1 MFPFSEK
8 ILSELE
14 EFDRLKQQRFA
25 PGQQVIVTGN
35 GGQSLSSA
43 TSKGYHNL
51 EVGKTYTVIKEEF
64 FHLKK
69 QQYKNEGRLYSV
81 GENNGK
87 GHSQNVFAFDLEPVF
102 IPKKTMASLYCDLP
116 DI

>member
-43 TSKGYHNL
+43 ISKGYHDL
-51 EVGKTYTVIKEEF
+51 KVSKTYTVIKEEV
-64 FHLKK
+64 FHLKNNL
-69 QQYKNEGRLYSV
+69 YKDEGRLYRI
-81 GENNGK
+81 GEYNGK
-87 GHSQNVFAFDLEPVF
+87 GHSQNVFAFDLQPV
-102 IPKKTMASLYCDLP
+102 PVPQKTMASLYCDLP

>member
-1 MFPFSEK
+1 MVGIE
-8 ILSELE
+8 
-14 EFDRLKQQRFA
+14 RLKKQTFLPR
-25 PGQQVIVTGN
+25 QQVTVTGN
-35 GGQSLSSA
+35 GQRTML
-43 TSKGYHNL
+43 KGYHDL

-64 FHLKK
+64 FHLKNNL
-69 QQYKNEGRLYSV
+69 YKDGGRLYTI

-102 IPKKTMASLYCDLP
+102 VPKKTMASLYCDLP

>member
-1 MFPFSEK
+1 MAGIE
-8 ILSELE
+8 
-14 EFDRLKQQRFA
+14 RLKKQTFLPR
-25 PGQQVIVTGN
+25 QQVMVTGN
-35 GGQSLSSA
+35 GQRTIL
-43 TSKGYHNL
+43 KDYHDL

-64 FHLKK
+64 FHLKNNL
-69 QQYKNEGRLYSV
+69 YKDGGRLYTI

>member
-1 MFPFSEK
+1 MVGIE
-8 ILSELE
+8 
-14 EFDRLKQQRFA
+14 RLKKQTFLPR
-25 PGQQVIVTGN
+25 QQVVVSGN
-35 GGQSLSSA
+35 GESSRDSA

-64 FHLKK
+64 FHLKR

-81 GENNGK
+81 GEDNGK

-102 IPKKTMASLYCDLP
+102 IPKKTMSSLYCDLP